1 MTLINPN
8 IQESDKFD
16 IKDDLFLDFN
26 SIKGGDIRHDWSL
39 EEVKEIHEL
48 PLMDLLWR
56 AQIVHRS
63 YNPGYKVQLASL
75 LSVKTGGCSEDCSY
89 CPQSVHNETRVQ
101 PFPGR
106 LRQGRRKV
114 QVCSNQ
120 PFTPSKLTAR
130 SSGLIGRGKY

>member
-8 IQESDKFD
+8 IQESNKFTF
-16 IKDDLFLDFN
+16 KDESYLDFN

-39 EEVKEIHEL
+39 EEVKEILDL

-75 LSVKTGGCSEDCSY
+75 
-89 CPQSVHNETRVQ
+89 
-101 PFPGR
+101 
-106 LRQGRRKV
+106 
-114 QVCSNQ
+114 
-120 PFTPSKLTAR
+120 
-130 SSGLIGRGKY
+130 